1 MEWWGWVTVTLTG
14 IVLIA
19 NAIKALKDIFAPMK
33 NMQSDIAAVKK
44 SEKDHEKEAAA
55 HFKEIDDILKAQE
68 SINQTILKALFH
80 LVNHEI
86 DGNGIEGLKK
96 VRNELLNNI
105 TEGRN

>member
-1 MEWWGWVTVTLTG
+1 MEWWGWLTVTLGG

-19 NAIKALKDIFAPMK
+19 NAIKAIKEIFSPMK
-33 NMQSDIAAVKK
+33 TMQTEITTVKACE
-44 SEKDHEKEAAA
+44 EKHEKEAAA
-55 HFKEIDDILKAQE
+55 HFKEIDEALQTQE
-68 SINQTILKALFH
+68 ATNQTILKALFH

-105 TEGRN
+105 TER